1 MLSYPFHSSLRLTYC
16 SIKNA
21 LRRTFAD
28 KANSFAVTLST
39 LSLAI
44 SGLEGDV
51 DDQLVHVRR
60 LHLNLP
66 PLQDYLESLSSLHVQ
81 CEEANIEE
89 NDFTTYTYDELLY
102 EHTLVVSSVAK
113 KLAFLENQLV
123 ARDMTNLTPIQL
135 EEFESVFRH
144 FDRSGSN
151 SLSEAEFAAALA
163 SLGLVY
169 GEAEMHS
176 RFLETSS
183 FSQQAHNRARDDH
196 PPGSNS
202 LCHHISHTAPIS
214 PPMTP
219 TMTTTPAVVVG
230 QHVSF
235 EGFIRF
241 MVSVTEDQ
249 NTAEQVFESFRE
261 VADGKAWVTE
271 IDLRH
276 SLIPEELVEE
286 LVGVMPV
293 VGEEEG
299 AGKRFDY
306 VRFMDRITDGWGKEI
321 TVGEQSRSWV

>member
-1 MLSYPFHSSLRLTYC
+1 MYG

-39 LSLAI
+39 LSFAI

-60 LHLNLP
+60 LHISLP
-66 PLQDYLESLSSLHVQ
+66 PLQDYLESLSFLQTQ

-89 NDFTTYTYDELLY
+89 NDFTTYTYEELLY

-144 FDRSGSN
+144 FDRDGSN
-151 SLSEAEFAAALA
+151 SLSEVEFAAALA

-169 GEAEMHS
+169 EDAELHA

-183 FSQQAHNRARDDH
+183 ISPKAYNHSRNHSNSCQAHENC
-196 PPGSNS
+196 NS
-202 LCHHISHTAPIS
+202 CHHISHTAPIS

-219 TMTTTPAVVVG
+219 TSTTTPTVVVG
-230 QHVSF
+230 SRISF

-271 IDLRH
+271 VDLRH

-286 LVGVMPV
+286 LVEVMPV
-293 VGEEEG
+293 VGEGEG
-299 AGKRFDY
+299 EGKRFDY
-306 VRFMDRITDGWGKEI
+306 ARFMERITDGWDREGI
-321 TVGEQSRSWV
+321 VGRQPGIRAEGAY